1 MIINIG
7 EGEIFMD
14 YNLEIIKSEYIQGSF
29 KKNTNLDKEVVEN
42 VTNISGDVE
51 LGIAKNSEGE
61 ENLAI
66 KLLLEVKVISDK
78 DREEIAIAKNEYIFI
93 FKLEDSELSYKII
106 NSDLKEDELLNLT
119 NELVN
124 MGYITIKE
132 YIENIFKRA
141 DINITLP
148 IKIKLT

>member
-1 MIINIG
+1 
-7 EGEIFMD
+7 MD

>member
-1 MIINIG
+1 
-7 EGEIFMD
+7 MD

-78 DREEIAIAKNEYIFI
+78 ERKEIAIAKNEYIFI

>member
-1 MIINIG
+1 
-7 EGEIFMD
+7 MD

-78 DREEIAIAKNEYIFI
+78 DRKEIAIAKNEYIFI

>member
-78 DREEIAIAKNEYIFI
+78 DRKDIAIAKNEYIFI

>member
-78 DREEIAIAKNEYIFI
+78 DRKEIAIAKNEYIFI